1 MKNDYEVKRVT
12 LTKQLSAWCPLGE
25 QEYTADVTV
34 KVLPEDTIPDYC
46 ELDAELSKINGS
58 LIIEELA
65 SKVFSVVSKAF
76 SGALVK
82 VTVSVPQSKHMPVIV
97 EVGGF

>member
-1 MKNDYEVKRVT
+1 MKNDYKVKKIT

-46 ELDAELSKINGS
+46 ELDAELGKVNGS

-65 SKVFSVVSKAF
+65 SKVLNTVSKAF
-76 SGALVK
+76 SGAPAR

-97 EVGGF
+97 EVGEF